1 MKKIFILGA
10 LAAFALT
17 SCSKESSDA
26 IPEGATGIEFR
37 GTIEKTRASLV
48 GSKEEMASFFV
59 EAYQTPNMAAGL
71 AGINALGFMQAPVYL
86 SGASWTYAPKK
97 YYPTNGDMVNFYAYH
112 PIKDINL
119 TGLTAAAGVVSFTYT
134 VPVKQDENN
143 TSTDLLVSAAL
154 QNVSNGSSTT
164 PVAFTFDH
172 ALSSAT
178 FSARNTNAAGSEL
191 VYTIESISLVGV
203 DNTGKFTYNNLY
215 DGGLTPAQLIGS
227 WSDNTA
233 IDQTYLAGINA
244 SGVAVTPVGTAGAW
258 AKLLSDNDYMMVL
271 PQDLTA
277 GTLTNGLPTSPA
289 DGSFVAVKFSLR
301 DGTGAYIYQNKVR
314 YISLTHT
321 FVMGKCYNFQIDFG
335 PGTDGDLVPIELDV
349 TDVNAWDDIDQT
361 I

>member
-10 LAAFALT
+10 VAAFALT

-26 IPEGATGIEFR
+26 IPEGAMGIEFR
-37 GTIEKTRASLV
+37 STIEKTRASLV

-59 EAYQTPNMAAGL
+59 EAYQTADMSSL

-86 SGASWTYAPKK
+86 SGTSWTYAPKK

-119 TGLTAAAGVVSFTYT
+119 AGLAAANGVVSFTYT
-134 VPVKQDENN
+134 VPVAQNANN

-154 QNVSNGSSTT
+154 QQDAATNGVN

-191 VYTIESISLVGV
+191 VYTIESVSIMYA
-203 DNTGKFTYNNLY
+203 DNTGKFTYDNTYN
-215 DGGLTPAQLIGS
+215 GTTVTTIGS

-233 IDQTYLAGINA
+233 VDQTYLAGINA
-244 SGVAVTPVGTAGAW
+244 SGVAVTPVGTGGAW
-258 AKLLSDNDYMMVL
+258 AKLLSDNDYLMVL
-271 PQDLTA
+271 PQALTG
-277 GTLTNGLPTSPA
+277 GTVTSGTA
-289 DGSFVAVKFSLR
+289 NTDGSFVAVKFSLR
-301 DGTGAYIYQNKVR
+301 DGTGAYIYNGKTR
-314 YISLTHT
+314 YIPLTHT

-349 TDVNAWDDIDQT
+349 TAVNAWDDIDEP
-361 I
+361 IS